1 MVLYTG
7 VFGTVYQLVAHKPVP
22 LKNSLVDREFG
33 SDLRL
38 LENRLLVVTTVLWQ
52 LSNRLLV

>member
-1 MVLYTG
+1 MVLVTG
-7 VFGTVYQLVAHKPVP
+7 VFGTVYQLVAHKTST
-22 LKNSLVDREFG
+22 LKNALVDREFG